1 MKKFGLLSSSAIG
14 SAALFGLSMAF
25 ASPAY
30 AQDDD
35 QVCTPE
41 EASAGTCTLTDSGG
55 AAPTANNEVTVT
67 GSRIR
72 RPGVESVVPVTSI
85 GGEEFFQQ
93 GQNNVGDSLNELP
106 QLRTTFGQQNSGR
119 FLGTTGL
126 NLLDLRGL
134 GTQRTLVL
142 VNGRRHV
149 PADILG
155 NGVSPDVN
163 TIPNDL
169 IERVDIVT
177 GGNSAIY
184 GSDAIAGVI
193 NFIMRRDFEGLQIR
207 GQAGISGEGYGANQY
222 VAAMYGMNFADGRG
236 NVTIHAEYAHSD
248 RVFGSDIPFLRR
260 VDGFLSVDTDTGAC
274 ALTPAAG
281 CSPGGAD
288 GVPDRVF
295 FRDIRLANINVNS
308 QIAFTQRNE
317 GSAGGIQ
324 PGGPQCGTGISANG
338 GVSVGTPYNCVF
350 FFSRDGSTL
359 TQQTGQRVGTG
370 PIGSFIGGNGL
381 TGREENGLSV
391 LPRQDRYNANLVA
404 HYSFS
409 DALEVFLEAKYV
421 RVDTI
426 GQNSGPAFIQGST
439 LDASRERIRLDNP
452 YLSPTERT
460 QITNLLLAYQTNPGL
475 SNAGSTAVAL
485 TATQLANIAN
495 GSFRVPIQRNF
506 LDLGIRDESSI
517 RETYRGVIGLR
528 GTFNDDW
535 SYEIS
540 ANYGRVD
547 EATTVLGNVDV
558 ARLLLAMDAGIDPA
572 NVAAGIQCRSKYLA
586 AARIDVFGFGPDK
599 LAADV
604 AACVPYDP
612 IGRRNND
619 AARAYIVNDTTSHA
633 SLDQLVLSAFAS
645 GDTSQWFSLPGG
657 PVRFAAGLE
666 YRRESLFFQA
676 DPFIEGDFSFYNALP
691 TFEPDPFA
699 VKEAF
704 AEIQI
709 PVLADTPFFE
719 QLSFSAAARVASY
732 NNASNAGTVWA
743 YNAGVEWSPIR
754 DVRFRGNYG
763 RSVRA
768 PNLTETA
775 FPLTQNFA
783 PGFTDPCNTT
793 QRNQNATRTANC
805 LADGVGPVD
814 LPNITYSLEFQS
826 GSNPDLQSETS
837 DSWTIGAVI
846 QPRWIPGLSVTVD
859 YYNITVNNVITAV
872 AAQAVANGC
881 YDLPDLNNQFCALFT
896 RYRGAT
902 PGPGGENTNGI
913 LQGSLISIPLN
924 YAALKR
930 RGIDTEI
937 AYRHQFNDAVRVNAR
952 LIYTHNIQNS
962 NYLDASFPNRENR
975 IMSELGD
982 PQDEFL
988 VNLDLTVSDVTF
1000 GYQAR
1005 YIGKQVLNLYEDF
1018 FALNTGCTP
1027 ISCPPNDADWADRQ
1041 YYPSILYHDIRVAVN
1056 VGTDLNFY
1064 LGVDN
1069 VTNRQ
1074 PPLGLTGVGAGS
1086 GIYNIRGR
1094 NFYAGFRARF

>member
-30 AQDDD
+30 AQDTDD

-41 EASAGTCTLTDSGG
+41 EAAAGTCTLTDSGG

-169 IERVDIVT
+169 IERVDLVT

-207 GQAGISGEGYGANQY
+207 GQTGISGEGYGANQY

-236 NVTIHAEYAHSD
+236 NVTVHAEYAHSD

-260 VDGFLSVDTDTGAC
+260 VDGFLLVDTDTGTC
-274 ALTPAAG
+274 GLTPAPG
-281 CSPGGAD
+281 CTPGGGD

-308 QIAFTQRNE
+308 QIAFTQRT
-317 GSAGGIQ
+317 AQ

-338 GVSVGTPYNCVF
+338 GVAAGTPYNCVF
-350 FFSRDGSTL
+350 FFSRDGTTL
-359 TQQTGQRVGTG
+359 TQQTGQRIGTG

-391 LPRQDRYNANLVA
+391 LPRQNRYNANLLA
-404 HYSFS
+404 HYAFS
-409 DALEVFLEAKYV
+409 DAFEIFLEAKYV
-421 RVDTI
+421 RVDTV

-439 LDASRERIRLDNP
+439 IDANRERVRLDNP
-452 YLSPTERT
+452 YLSAAERA
-460 QITNLLLAYQTNPGL
+460 QITNLLLTYQTNPGL
-475 SNAGSTAVAL
+475 SNAGSTAVPL

-506 LDLGIRDESSI
+506 LDLGIRDESSR
-517 RETYRGVIGLR
+517 RETYRAVVGLR
-528 GTFNDDW
+528 GTFNEDW
-535 SYEIS
+535 NYEIS
-540 ANYGRVD
+540 ANYGRVNED
-547 EATTVLGNVDV
+547 TTVLGNVDI
-558 ARLLLAMDAGIDPA
+558 ARLLFAMDAGIDPL
-572 NVAAGIQCRSKYLA
+572 NPGAGVQCRAKFVPA
-586 AARIDVFGFGPDK
+586 AQIDVIGDAAK
-599 LAADV
+599 LAADI

-619 AARAYIVNDTTSHA
+619 AARAYIVNDTTSRA
-633 SLDQLVLSAFAS
+633 SLDQLVISAFAS

-666 YRRESLFFQA
+666 YRRESLFYQA
-676 DPFIEGDFSFYNALP
+676 DPFIESGNSFYNALP
-691 TFEPDPFA
+691 TFEPDPFS

-709 PVLADTPFFE
+709 PLLADTPFFE

-754 DVRFRGNYG
+754 DIRFRGNYG

-783 PGFTDPCNTT
+783 PGFTDPCNPTN
-793 QRNQNATRTANC
+793 RGQNATRLANC
-805 LADGVGPVD
+805 IADGVGAAD
-814 LPNITYSLEFQS
+814 LPNVAYSLEFQS
-826 GSNPDLQSETS
+826 GSNPDLRSETS
-837 DSWTIGAVI
+837 DSWTVGAVI
-846 QPRWIPGLSVTVD
+846 QPRFIPGLSITVD
-859 YYNITVNNVITAV
+859 YYNITVNDVITAV

-881 YDLPDLNNQFCALFT
+881 YDLPDLNNQFCSLFT
-896 RYRGAT
+896 RYRGAA
-902 PGPGGENTNGI
+902 PGPGGEVTNQI
-913 LQGSLISIPLN
+913 LQGSLVSIPLN

-952 LIYTHNIQNS
+952 LIYTHNLQIS
-962 NYLDASFPNRENR
+962 NYLDASFPDRENR

-988 VNLDLTVSDVTF
+988 FNLDLTVSDVTF

-1018 FALNTGCTP
+1018 FALNTGCSPTA
-1027 ISCPPNDADWADRQ
+1027 CAPNDTDWADRR
-1041 YYPSILYHDIRVAVN
+1041 YYPSILYHDIRVGIN

-1064 LGVDN
+1064 VGVDN

-1094 NFYAGFRARF
+1094 NYYAGFRARF

>member
-25 ASPAY
+25 AAPAY

-35 QVCTPE
+35 QACTPE
-41 EASAGTCTLTDSGG
+41 QAEAGTCQLADSGG
-55 AAPTANNEVTVT
+55 AAPTAQNEVTVT

-72 RPGVESVVPVTSI
+72 RPGIESVVPVTSI

-93 GQNNVGDSLNELP
+93 GQNNVGDTLNELP
-106 QLRTTFGQQNSGR
+106 QLRTTFGQQNGTR

-169 IERVDIVT
+169 IERVDLVT

-184 GSDAIAGVI
+184 GSDAIAGVV
-193 NFIMRRDFEGLQIR
+193 NFIMRRDYEGLQIR
-207 GQAGISGEGYGANQY
+207 GQAAISGEGYGANQY
-222 VAAMYGMNFADGRG
+222 VSAMYGMNFADGRG
-236 NVTIHAEYAHSD
+236 NVTVHAEYAHSD
-248 RVFGSDIPFLRR
+248 RVFGSDIPFLQR
-260 VDGFLSVDTDTGAC
+260 VDGFLLVDTDTGAC
-274 ALTPAAG
+274 GLTPAAG
-281 CSPGGAD
+281 CSPGGSD
-288 GVPDRVF
+288 GFPDRVF

-308 QIAFTQRNE
+308 QIAFTQRT
-317 GSAGGIQ
+317 AQ

-338 GVSVGTPYNCVF
+338 GAAAGTPYNCVF
-350 FFSRDGSTL
+350 QFSRDGTSL
-359 TQQTGQRVGTG
+359 FQQTGTRVGTG

-391 LPRQDRYNANLVA
+391 LPRQNRYNTNLLA

-409 DALEVFLEAKYV
+409 DAFEIFLEAKYV

-426 GQNSGPAFIQGST
+426 GQNSGPAFVQGST
-439 LDASRERIRLDNP
+439 LDANRERVRLDNP
-452 YLSPTERT
+452 FLSPAERT
-460 QITNLLLAYQTNPGL
+460 QITNLLLLYQTNPGL
-475 SNAGSTAVAL
+475 SNAGATAVPL

-506 LDLGIRDESSI
+506 LDLGIRDESSR
-517 RETYRGVIGLR
+517 RETYRGVVGLR

-540 ANYGRVD
+540 ANYGRVN
-547 EATTVLGNVDV
+547 EETTVLGNVDI
-558 ARLLLAMDAGIDPA
+558 ARLLFAMDAGIDPL
-572 NVAAGIQCRSKYLA
+572 NPGAGIQCRAKFVPA
-586 AARIDVFGFGPDK
+586 AQIDVIGDAAK
-599 LAADV
+599 LAADI

-612 IGRRNND
+612 IGRRNNA
-619 AARAYIVNDTTSHA
+619 AARAYIVNDTVSRAT
-633 SLDQLVLSAFAS
+633 LDQLVFSAFAS
-645 GDTSQWFSLPGG
+645 GDTSEWFSLPGG
-657 PVRFAAGLE
+657 PVRFAIGAE
-666 YRRESLFFQA
+666 YRRESLFYQA
-676 DPFIEGDFSFYNALP
+676 DPFVEQGLSFYNALP
-691 TFEPDPFA
+691 TFEPEPFD

-709 PVLADTPFFE
+709 PLLADTPFFE
-719 QLSFSAAARVASY
+719 QLSVSAAARVASY
-732 NNASNAGTVWA
+732 GGGTGTVWA

-754 DVRFRGNYG
+754 DIRFRGNYG

-768 PNLTETA
+768 PALTETS

-783 PGFTDPCNTT
+783 PGFTDPC
-793 QRNQNATRTANC
+793 RPASRGASATRTANC
-805 LADGVGPVD
+805 LADGVGATD
-814 LPNITYSLEFQS
+814 LPDIAYSLEIQS
-826 GSNPDLQSETS
+826 GSNPDLQAETS

-846 QPRWIPGLSVTVD
+846 QPRFIPGLSITVD
-859 YYNITVNNVITAV
+859 YYNITVNQVIGSV
-872 AAQAVANGC
+872 AAQAIVNSC
-881 YDLPDLNNQFCALFT
+881 YDQPDLNNQFCTLFT

-902 PGPGGENTNGI
+902 PGPGAEVTNAI
-913 LQGSLISIPLN
+913 LQGSLIQIPLN
-924 YAALKR
+924 FQALKR
-930 RGIDTEI
+930 RGIDTEVS
-937 AYRHQFNDAVRVNAR
+937 YRRQLTDTIRLNAR
-952 LIYTHNIQNS
+952 LIYTHNLQIS
-962 NYLDASFPNRENR
+962 NFTNAAFPDIENR

-988 VNLDLTVSDVTF
+988 FNLDLTVSDVTF

-1018 FALNTGCTP
+1018 FQLNSGCTP
-1027 ISCPPNDADWADRQ
+1027 TSCPPNDTDWADRR
-1041 YYPSILYHDIRVAVN
+1041 YYPSILYHDLRVGIN

-1064 LGVDN
+1064 MGVDN

>member
-25 ASPAY
+25 ATPAF

-35 QVCTPE
+35 QICTPA
-41 EASAGTCTLTDSGG
+41 EAEAGTCQLTDSGG
-55 AAPTANNEVTVT
+55 AAPTAQNEVTVT

-169 IERVDIVT
+169 IERVDLVT

-193 NFIMRRDFEGLQIR
+193 NFILRRDFEGLQIR
-207 GQAGISGEGYGANQY
+207 GQAGISGEGYGGNQY
-222 VAAMYGMNFADGRG
+222 VAAMYGINFADGRG
-236 NVTIHAEYAHSD
+236 NVTIHAEYAHQD

-260 VDGFLSVDTDTGAC
+260 VDGFLAVDSDPAG
-274 ALTPAAG
+274 TPQG
-281 CSPGGAD
+281 SD
-288 GVPDRVF
+288 GFPDRVF

-308 QIAFTQRNE
+308 QIAFTQR
-317 GSAGGIQ
+317 A
-324 PGGPQCGTGISANG
+324 PGGVANPNPAQCGTGFN
-338 GVSVGTPYNCVF
+338 GTPYNCVF
-350 FFSRDGSTL
+350 QFSRDGTSL
-359 TQQTGQRVGTG
+359 FQQTGSRVGTG

-391 LPRQDRYNANLVA
+391 LPRQNRYNANLLA

-409 DALEVFLEAKYV
+409 DALEIFLEAKYV

-439 LDASRERIRLDNP
+439 IDGSRERVRLDNP
-452 YLSPTERT
+452 FLSPAERT
-460 QITNLLLAYQTNPGL
+460 QITNLLLFYNTNPGL
-475 SNAGSTAVAL
+475 SNAGSTAVPL
-485 TATQLANIAN
+485 TATQLANIAS
-495 GSFRVPIQRNF
+495 GAFRVPIQRNF
-506 LDLGIRDESSI
+506 LDLGIRDESSR
-517 RETYRGVIGLR
+517 RETYRAVVGLR

-540 ANYGRVD
+540 ANYGRVN
-547 EATTVLGNVDV
+547 EETTVLGNVDI
-558 ARLLLAMDAGIDPA
+558 ARLLFAMDAGIDPL
-572 NVAAGIQCRSKYLA
+572 NPGAGIQCRAKFVP
-586 AARIDVFGFGPDK
+586 AARIDVIGDPAK
-599 LAADV
+599 LAADI

-612 IGRRNND
+612 IGRRNNA
-619 AARAYIVNDTTSHA
+619 AARDYIVNDTVSRAT
-633 SLDQLVLSAFAS
+633 LDQMVFSAFAS
-645 GDTSQWFSLPGG
+645 GDTSEWFSLPGG
-657 PVRFAAGLE
+657 PVRFAVGVE
-666 YRRESLFFQA
+666 YRRESLFYQA
-676 DPFIEGDFSFYNALP
+676 DPFVEQGLSFYNALP
-691 TFEPDPFA
+691 TFEPDPFD

-709 PVLADTPFFE
+709 PLLADTPFFE
-719 QLSFSAAARVASY
+719 QLSVSAAARVASY
-732 NNASNAGTVWA
+732 GGGTGTVWA

-754 DVRFRGNYG
+754 DIRFRGNYG

-768 PNLTETA
+768 PNLTETS

-783 PGFTDPCNTT
+783 PGFTDPCAPTPRT
-793 QRNQNATRTANC
+793 QNPNRPINC
-805 LADGVGPVD
+805 TADGVPAAA
-814 LPNITYSLEFQS
+814 LPDVAFSLEIQS
-826 GSNPDLQSETS
+826 GSNPDLKAETS
-837 DSWTIGAVI
+837 DSWTIGTVI
-846 QPRWIPGLSVTVD
+846 QPRFIPGLSLTVD
-859 YYNITVNNVITAV
+859 YYDITVNNVIAAV
-872 AAQAVANGC
+872 SAQSIVNGC
-881 YDLPDLNNQFCALFT
+881 YDAPDLNNQFCTLFE
-896 RYRGAT
+896 RYRGPT
-902 PGPGGENTNGI
+902 PGPGNEVSNAI

-930 RGIDTEI
+930 RGIDFEL
-937 AYRHQFNDAVRVNAR
+937 AYRRQLSDNIRLNGR
-952 LIYTHNIQNS
+952 LIYTHNLQIS
-962 NYLDASFPNRENR
+962 NFTNASFPTLENR

-988 VNLDLTVSDVTF
+988 FNLDLTVSDITF

-1005 YIGKQVLNLYEDF
+1005 YIGKQVLNLFEDF
-1018 FALNTGCTP
+1018 FPLDTACSPAG
-1027 ISCPPNDADWADRQ
+1027 CPPFDADWADRR
-1041 YYPSILYHDIRVAVN
+1041 YYPSVIYHDIRVAFN

-1064 LGVDN
+1064 VGVDN